1 MGQCAMSHTRS
12 ATTAGAGGKPPIAPP
27 PTSSASAIVADTA
40 SGYHLFKIND
50 YSRTKDIFPTGSA
63 LKSRA
68 FTIGGHQWR
77 IHYYPNG
84 NTEECGEYIS
94 LFLHLDEIVTD
105 KNVYAQHGFR
115 LFDEFAGDNDD
126 DDELQPSSIADLG
139 QVSTFGGNN
148 IGLGRL
154 RFIKREELEKSK
166 YLKNDSFTVRCDVVV
181 TKRIR
186 SEETPLV
193 VRTSPKPKAARF
205 VTVPPSDLH
214 RHLQDLLCAEKG
226 ADVVFEA
233 GGETFTAHRCV
244 LAARSPVFSAE
255 LFGSMKES
263 DTSVVIRIDDMEAQV
278 FKALLFFVYTD
289 SLPETKKEDE
299 YAMCQHL
306 LVAADRYNMERLKL
320 ICEDRLCS
328 YIGVGTV
335 TTILELA
342 EQHNCDGLKK
352 ACFDFL
358 SSRKNL
364 KAVTAGEGLEHLGRN
379 CPSLVNELIATLG
392 NLIQ

>member
-12 ATTAGAGGKPPIAPP
+12 TTAGAGGKPPIAPP
-27 PTSSASAIVADTA
+27 PMSSASAIVADTA
-40 SGYHLFKIND
+40 SGYHLFKISD

-68 FTIGGHQWR
+68 FTIDGHQWR

-115 LFDEFAGDNDD
+115 LFDEFAGDDD
-126 DDELQPSSIADLG
+126 DDELRPSSIADLE
-139 QVSTFGGNN
+139 Q
-148 IGLGRL
+148 
-154 RFIKREELEKSK
+154 
-166 YLKNDSFTVRCDVVV
+166 NDSFTVRCDVVV

-214 RHLQDLLCAEKG
+214 RHLQDLLHAEKG
-226 ADVVFEA
+226 TDVVFEA

-263 DTSVVIRIDDMEAQV
+263 DTTVVIRIDDMVAQV

-306 LVAADRYNMERLKL
+306 LVAADRYNMQRLKL
-320 ICEDRLCS
+320 MCEDRLCS

-358 SSRKNL
+358 SSPKNL

>member
-1 MGQCAMSHTRS
+1 MTSS
-12 ATTAGAGGKPPIAPP
+12 
-27 PTSSASAIVADTA
+27 TSSASAIVVDTA

-84 NTEECGEYIS
+84 NTQDCDDCIS

-115 LFDEFAGDNDD
+115 LFDELGDDDD

-154 RFIKREELEKSK
+154 RFIKREDLENSR
-166 YLKNDSFTVRCDVVV
+166 YLKNDSFTVRCDVIV
-181 TKRIR
+181 TKRIHLK
-186 SEETPLV
+186 ETPL
-193 VRTSPKPKAARF
+193 VRTSPKARF
-205 VTVPPSDLH
+205 ITVPPSDLH
-214 RHLQDLLCAEKG
+214 QHLDDLLRAKKG

-244 LAARSPVFSAE
+244 LAARSP
-255 LFGSMKES
+255 ES
-263 DTSVVIRIDDMEAQV
+263 DTTVVIHIDDMEAQV
-278 FKALLFFVYTD
+278 FRALLFFVYTD
-289 SLPETKKEDE
+289 SLPEMKEEDE

-306 LVAADRYNMERLKL
+306 LVAADRYDMERLKL
-320 ICEDRLCS
+320 MCEDRLCS
-328 YIGVGTV
+328 YIGVATV

-358 SSRKNL
+358 SSHENL
-364 KAVTAGEGLEHLGRN
+364 KAVTAGEGLEHLSRS